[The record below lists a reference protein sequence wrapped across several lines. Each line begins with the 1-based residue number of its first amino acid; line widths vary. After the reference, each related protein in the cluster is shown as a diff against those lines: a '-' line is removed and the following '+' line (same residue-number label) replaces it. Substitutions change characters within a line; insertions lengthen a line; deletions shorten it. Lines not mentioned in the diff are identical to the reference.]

1 MLPLLIIKR
10 KTIIMEITNAIT
22 NAVKDVVAISKSVA
36 STVKTEVESYYEARK
51 VDNEIEDEMDDVDS
65 DAATDDTRSTF
76 FNFEEIEQRV
86 RKTFESNIARF
97 SFAKADDIEA
107 LETRLDELE
116 TKLDQLLSEGLE
128 ALNK

>member
-1 MLPLLIIKR
+1 
-10 KTIIMEITNAIT
+10 MEITNAIT

-36 STVKTEVESYYEARK
+36 TTVKTEVESYYDAKK
-51 VDNEIEDEMDDVDS
+51 VENEIADEMDDVES
-65 DAATDDTRSTF
+65 EAATDDSRSTF

-86 RKTFESNIARF
+86 RKLFENNLARF

-116 TKLDQLLSEGLE
+116 ARLDELLTEGLE
-128 ALNK
+128 SLNK